1 MRAMADT
8 QMARGSTALATL
20 DFIRR
25 EHGDDVLARIVAR
38 LAPATRER
46 LTCTAKGDELPY
58 GMLVAL
64 WESADQELVASHPRW
79 AEEAGAF
86 AIRSLGQV
94 LYGGL
99 LQKRTPMD
107 FITQSVSLF
116 RLYYSPGDI
125 VAVEVEPGRTVARLE
140 GFDAMGPLF
149 CRRQTGGLVQAVEIA
164 GGKDVTVDH
173 VRCEHEGDC
182 FCEWE
187 IRWR

>member
-1 MRAMADT
+1 MRATADT

-20 DFIRR
+20 EFIRSV
-25 EHGDDVLARIVAR
+25 HGDAVLARVVAR
-38 LAPATRER
+38 LPAATRER
-46 LTCTAKGDELPY
+46 LATTVKGDELPY
-58 GMLVAL
+58 EILVAL
-64 WESADQELVASHPRW
+64 WESADHELGASHARW

-86 AIRSLGQV
+86 AISSLGQT

-125 VAVEVEPGRTVARLE
+125 VAVEIEPGRTVARLV

-149 CRRQTGGLVQAVEIA
+149 CRRQTGGLVQAVQIA
-164 GGKDVTVDH
+164 GGKDVSVTH

>member
-1 MRAMADT
+1 MRVTADT

-25 EHGDDVLARIVAR
+25 EHGGDVLARIMAR
-38 LAPATRER
+38 LPGATRER
-46 LTCTAKGDELPY
+46 LTSTGKGDELPY
-58 GMLVAL
+58 AMLMAL
-64 WESADQELVASHPRW
+64 WESADLELAASHPEW
-79 AEEAGAF
+79 AEAAGAF
-86 AIRSLGQV
+86 AIGSLGQV

-140 GFDAMGPLF
+140 GFESMGSLF
-149 CRRQTGGLVQAVEIA
+149 CRRQTGGLVRAVEIA
-164 GGKDVTVDH
+164 GGKDVSVEH